1 MGLVNGIFVKNFFG
15 TPWVPY
21 GDKTFFVLNVGGKH
35 SVDVALTRAKNA
47 GGA

>member
-21 GDKTFFVLNVGGKH
+21 GDKTFFVLNVGAKH
-35 SVDVALTRAKNA
+35 SVSVVPTPTKYK
-47 GGA
+47 GGS